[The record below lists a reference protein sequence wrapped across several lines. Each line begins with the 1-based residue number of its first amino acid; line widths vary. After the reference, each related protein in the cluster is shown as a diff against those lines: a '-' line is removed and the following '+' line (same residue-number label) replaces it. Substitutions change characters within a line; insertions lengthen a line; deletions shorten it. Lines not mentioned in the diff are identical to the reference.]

1 MLVKIYFTVVF
12 VLVLLVFGFWALMSI
27 DEKREDTWFYT
38 TIATLMLVMILLVGG
53 IITCIWLY

>member
-12 VLVLLVFGFWALMSI
+12 VLVLLVFGFWALTVI

-53 IITCIWLY
+53 IITSIWLY